1 MEQRIVGVDARGN
14 RVGEDHRLAVLT
26 NAEVEVV
33 RQLHETDGLTY
44 EVLAEKFGVSK
55 STIAGICQYRRRAQ
69 LPVAWRVV
77 RVPKGR

>member
-26 NAEVEVV
+26 DAEVELV
-33 RQLHETDGLTY
+33 RQLHEADGLTY
-44 EVLAEKFGVSK
+44 EALAEKFGVSK

-69 LPVAWRVV
+69 LPASWRVV
-77 RVPKGR
+77 RVPMDR